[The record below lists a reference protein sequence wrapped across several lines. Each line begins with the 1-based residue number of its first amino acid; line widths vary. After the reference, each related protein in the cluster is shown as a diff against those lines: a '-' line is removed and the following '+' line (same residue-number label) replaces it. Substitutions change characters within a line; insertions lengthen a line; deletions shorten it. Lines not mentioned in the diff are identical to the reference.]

1 MPIQI
6 IDELIDFIETNYE
19 KLSKGKYIEL
29 LNLTLQVYVSEKLQ
43 AKKLQLRKFVHIMS
57 T

>member
-1 MPIQI
+1 MLKQI